1 MRVSVI
7 GTGHVG
13 LVTVACMA
21 AIGHEVIGYDID
33 TAKIDG
39 LRAGEV
45 PFYEADLDEL
55 VAAGVAAG
63 RISFADDEV
72 DAVDAAEVVF
82 ICVGTPSRPDGAPN
96 LTFVQAAAAMVAAH
110 ATAPVVVA
118 EKSTVPVQ
126 TGQRIRQ
133 ALRLETQARQSG
145 LRHEVVSNP
154 EFLRE
159 GTAVADTLRPDRIVV
174 GADSEY
180 AHEVMRRLYAPLLA
194 THECPYVATDVS
206 TAELIKHASNAFL
219 ATKISFINAIAR
231 ICELAGADVQTIAD
245 AMGYDARIGRAFLN
259 AGLGYGGSCFP
270 KDVQAF
276 IHIADGLG
284 YDFAMLRETQ
294 RVNREAKAWPL
305 QQLRRHIWNLSGK
318 RIAILGLAF
327 KPGTDDIREAPAL
340 DVIEDLL
347 GEGAVVRAHDPV
359 AMEAV
364 RRFYPD
370 VEYFDKAE
378 AALQGAHAVVL
389 CTEWDEYR
397 ELRPER
403 IAQLLEYPVVVD
415 ARNVWDVSALAAEG
429 LTVASVGRTWTQEA

>member
-1 MRVSVI
+1 
-7 GTGHVG
+7 
-13 LVTVACMA
+13 MA
-21 AIGHEVIGYDID
+21 AIGHDVVGYDID
-33 TAKIDG
+33 SAKIEG
-39 LRAGEV
+39 LRAGEM
-45 PFYEADLDEL
+45 PFIEAGLDEL
-55 VAAGVAAG
+55 IAAGLAAG
-63 RISFADDEV
+63 RISFTNDEAN
-72 DAVDAAEVVF
+72 AVDDAEVVF

-96 LTFVQAAAAMVAAH
+96 MTFVQAAAAMVATH

-133 ALRLETQARQSG
+133 ALRLETQARQTG

-159 GTAVADTLRPDRIVV
+159 GTAVADTLHPDRIVV

-359 AMEAV
+359 AMDAV

-378 AALQGAHAVVL
+378 AALQGAHAVVV

-397 ELRPER
+397 DLQPER

-415 ARNVWDVSALAAEG
+415 ARDVWDVDALRAEG
-429 LTVASVGRTWTQEA
+429 LTVAAVGRPATSTQ

>member
-1 MRVSVI
+1 
-7 GTGHVG
+7 VG
-13 LVTVACMA
+13 
-21 AIGHEVIGYDID
+21 
-33 TAKIDG
+33 
-39 LRAGEV
+39 
-45 PFYEADLDEL
+45 
-55 VAAGVAAG
+55 
-63 RISFADDEV
+63 
-72 DAVDAAEVVF
+72 
-82 ICVGTPSRPDGAPN
+82 
-96 LTFVQAAAAMVAAH
+96 
-110 ATAPVVVA
+110 
-118 EKSTVPVQ
+118 
-126 TGQRIRQ
+126 
-133 ALRLETQARQSG
+133 
-145 LRHEVVSNP
+145 
-154 EFLRE
+154 
-159 GTAVADTLRPDRIVV
+159 DTLRPDRIVV
-174 GADSEY
+174 GADSDH

-318 RIAILGLAF
+318 RIAVLGLAF

-340 DVIEDLL
+340 SVIEDLL

-378 AALQGAHAVVL
+378 QALQGAHAVVL

-397 ELRPER
+397 ELLPER

-415 ARNVWDVSALAAEG
+415 TRDVWDVDALRAEG
-429 LTVASVGRTWTQEA
+429 LTVASVGRPPTWTEET